1 MAAHPR
7 IVNSRP
13 HPGARQS
20 VIAVS
25 QPRAK
30 CLLQRLEALLRS
42 VFEGHE
48 EFLGCTP
55 D

>member
-1 MAAHPR
+1 MAAHPS

-13 HPGARQS
+13 HTGARQPL
-20 VIAVS
+20 IAAS

-30 CLLQRLEALLRS
+30 SFLQRLEALLHS